1 LRLDGTL
8 DARDLVAQ
16 RQAPLLEAAHQEFV
30 LWDNLAEPID
40 GRVQVG
46 MRHAQLDQ
54 LTRRGVKI
62 EVQGGGGFD
71 GGTGARCIRCRDGFV
86 R

>member
-1 LRLDGTL
+1 MRLDGSL
-8 DARDLVAQ
+8 DTRDLVAQ
-16 RQAPLLEAAHQEFV
+16 RQAPLLEAAHQQFV
-30 LWDNLAEPID
+30 LRHDLAESVD

-46 MRHAQLDQ
+46 MRHAQFDQ

-62 EVQGGGGFD
+62 EVQGDGGFD
-71 GGTGARCIRCRDGFV
+71 GGAGARCSRCRGGFV